1 MLDEARILEICG
13 DHAFAELGMG
23 DEIPAKKLRNAREHI
38 PIPES
43 ERVLALMD
51 STVFGSNKEGM
62 AVCTTGIYW
71 KNDWAVKSAEGY
83 LSWAELLGARVEED
97 AKLAIV
103 LLGGGN
109 RISTPLVEPRTQ
121 LAALLRALQ
130 AAVGE
135 QVAASGV
142 VIRPG
147 LRELQRICQGYG
159 GKVLFFVRPGISEK
173 KLANAQECYS
183 VLPSD
188 PVVLLVDTTVFGSAK
203 TGLAVTESGLYWR
216 NASNE
221 DGHEASPLHWD
232 DLAACPPPLNRDA
245 DSVEFRPGAFFYAVT
260 SRTRDEV
267 LALARELWDWAR
279 ASTGINA
286 DAPSAVRAA
295 AESAAADAA
304 SANASADAKSTDAAS
319 PADATEPAAPAA
331 AAASSAASGAPA
343 FPAPPP
349 APGAAPP
356 PPPAAPAQR
365 WMLARDGQTFG
376 PFDAGTVEAMLRAG
390 QVDPAT
396 AFAWTEG
403 MPEWLPFR
411 RVPALALLEPSAAA
425 VAMPPPPPFAGPP
438 PPPPPPGP
446 RATPSPALAS
456 PSTDDGRVD
465 VNRATEDELLQLPG
479 ITLERARRMMDERA
493 RSGGFAGATELGA
506 FLGLAPHEVQALAAE
521 ASFGAVASPTPAPQP
536 TTPAPGARVVD
547 F

>member
-1 MLDEARILEICG
+1 MLDEARILEICR
-13 DHAFAELGMG
+13 DHAFAGLALDE
-23 DEIPAKKLRNAREHI
+23 EIPPKKLRNAREHF

-43 ERVLALMD
+43 ERVLALLD
-51 STVFGSNKEGM
+51 ATTLTRSNKEGM

-71 KNDWAVKSAEGY
+71 KNDWAVKSAERY
-83 LSWAELLGARVEED
+83 LAWQSLLGATIDVD
-97 AKLAIV
+97 PSLPIV
-103 LLGGGN
+103 LLGNGD
-109 RISTPLVEPRTQ
+109 RIQVSVDQASVGTAE
-121 LAALLRALQ
+121 LLRVLR

-135 QVAASGV
+135 QARASGADL
-142 VIRPG
+142 RPG
-147 LRELQRICQGYG
+147 LTELRRTCNGYTN
-159 GKVLFFVRPGISEK
+159 KFSFFVRPNISEK
-173 KLANAQECYS
+173 KLANARECYS

-188 PVVLLVDTTVFGSAK
+188 PVLLLVDTTVFGSAK

-232 DLAACPPPLNRDA
+232 DLAALDPPLNRDA
-245 DSVEFRPGAFFYAVT
+245 ESVEFQPGAFFYAVT
-260 SRTRDEV
+260 SRTRDDV

-286 DAPSAVRAA
+286 HAPSAVRAA
-295 AESAAADAA
+295 AAEAADAA
-304 SANASADAKSTDAAS
+304 SADSASSAGAVSSADAPASTL
-319 PADATEPAAPAA
+319 AA
-331 AAASSAASGAPA
+331 AATSPASDSAVPG

-349 APGAAPP
+349 APGAAPQP
-356 PPPAAPAQR
+356 PPPAPAAQR

-376 PFDAGTVEAMLRAG
+376 PFDAGTVEAMLKAG
-390 QVDPAT
+390 QVDPAA

-425 VAMPPPPPFAGPP
+425 AVPPPPPFAGPP
-438 PPPPPPGP
+438 PPPPPPGS
-446 RATPSPALAS
+446 RAAPSPALAS
-456 PSTDDGRVD
+456 PSANDGRVD

-479 ITLERARRMMDERA
+479 ITLDRARRVMAERARA
-493 RSGGFAGATELGA
+493 GGFAGATELGA

-521 ASFGAVASPTPAPQP
+521 ASFGAVAEPTPTPQP
-536 TTPAPGARVVD
+536 TSPAPGARVVD